1 MFLELEKRV
10 PRKVLRAGGL
20 FFSRSFHSISQL
32 VFSLLAARLLT
43 VEDHGYYAQ
52 YFARMLV
59 FQAILEAGLQ
69 YSIIR
74 YLSPAIAAGRR
85 QEAAEIIRASLR
97 LKLYASAIVLG
108 LVGWWMLEGFLP
120 FRTGIFPIARTPA
133 HILHAWFIFLA
144 ALGLSFFSYFDS
156 LLVSFR
162 NYRSLMFWIPATGLL
177 RLIVLSALFFLNG
190 GAVRIEDVLFAF
202 MAGSFLAWPF
212 YFIRFDASLFFEACR
227 PEHVRGWW
235 HRLLRYNRWI
245 LLASF
250 FAMLSDY
257 MEILVLQK
265 QSDVALY
272 NAARMPMQGF
282 AILLATMQSLILP
295 RMTTFTTKG
304 EYVAFF
310 KRLYSVLVPGLVLLL
325 PGFWIFRWFIPL
337 WFGEEYLGSV
347 FLFYIVY
354 PGFLLRMMFA
364 PLGAALFALDE
375 PRIIAWEA
383 GLRMAGGVVANAILI
398 PLLGVTGA
406 AVSSVVSQLPGWIF
420 LVYCYIRY
428 YRNGSFPSIV
438 ASSASERRDLE
449 ADVVDRPHSEDLNE
463 P

>member
-1 MFLELEKRV
+1 MLFDIEKKV
-10 PRKVLRAGGL
+10 PRKLLRAGGL
-20 FFSRSFHSISQL
+20 FFSRSFHSVSQL
-32 VFSLLAARLLT
+32 VFSFLAARLLT
-43 VEDHGYYAQ
+43 VEDHGFYAQ
-52 YFARMLV
+52 FYARMLV

-85 QEAAEIIRASLR
+85 QEAAEIIRASMR
-97 LKLYASAIVLG
+97 LKLYASGIVLA
-108 LVGWWMLEGFLP
+108 LVGWWMIEGFLP
-120 FRTGIFPIARTPA
+120 FRTGIFPIARTPD
-133 HILHAWFIFLA
+133 HLLHAWLIFLA
-144 ALGLSFFSYFDS
+144 AVGLSFFSYFDS

-177 RLIVLSALFFLNG
+177 RLLVLFSLYFLNG
-190 GAVRIEDVLFAF
+190 GELRIEDVLFAF

-212 YFIRFDASLFFEACR
+212 YFIRFDPSLFFQACR
-227 PEHVRGWW
+227 AEHVRGWW

-257 MEILVLQK
+257 MEILILQK

-295 RMTTFTTKG
+295 RMTTFTAKAQ
-304 EYVAFF
+304 YFAFF
-310 KRLYSVLVPGLVLLL
+310 KRLYSILFPGILLLL

-337 WFGEEYLGSV
+337 WFGDEYLGSV
-347 FLFYIVY
+347 LLFYIVY
-354 PGFLLRMMFA
+354 PGFLLRILFA

-375 PRIIAWEA
+375 PRMIAWEA
-383 GLRMAGGVVANAILI
+383 GLRMTGGIVANALLI
-398 PLLGVTGA
+398 PLFGVTGA
-406 AVSSVVSQLPGWIF
+406 AISSVISQFPGWIF
-420 LVYCYIRY
+420 LVYCYFIY
-428 YRNGSFPSIV
+428 YRSGSFPAAV

-449 ADVVDRPHSEDLNE
+449 ADVVDRPHGEDLNE
-463 P
+463 S